1 MLREEKELVSVFLLQ
16 LLVAAVVTSLGAGQ
30 DQAALTE
37 AAGCMLAHLQKMLLH
52 YRGLFLQE
60 AEGRRLLGELEGGSL
75 AHMQDWLLSL
85 AAAPHTATRHRAMQL
100 ILRHGSSLDCEAVL
114 ARREGGLPAFLSKVL
129 SQSGLQD
136 SKSR

>member
-1 MLREEKELVSVFLLQ
+1 
-16 LLVAAVVTSLGAGQ
+16 
-30 DQAALTE
+30 
-37 AAGCMLAHLQKMLLH
+37 MLAHLQKMLLH

-75 AHMQDWLLSL
+75 AHMQEWLQSL

-114 ARREGGLPAFLSKVL
+114 ARREGGLPAFLNKVL